1 MVWLLV
7 VLRDEIGLPWLFAAC
22 NVALLIIGVCELM
35 VRFFL
40 AAWFLCPFL
49 IVFDRTFFR

>member
-7 VLRDEIGLPWLFAAC
+7 VLWDEIGLPWLFAAC